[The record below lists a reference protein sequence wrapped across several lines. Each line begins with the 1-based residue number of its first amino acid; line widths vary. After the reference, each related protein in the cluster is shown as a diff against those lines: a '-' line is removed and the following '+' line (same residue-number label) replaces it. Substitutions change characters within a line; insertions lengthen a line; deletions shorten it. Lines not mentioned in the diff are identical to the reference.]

1 VTGDE
6 YFHSRHF
13 VPDGAALP
21 GEPVVEGDAP
31 ESRQQ
36 RRQRE
41 RQDAKAQR
49 QRGNGIYEPNRL
61 QPPDAPPDPPPPT
74 KAPPIEVNPHDEP
87 DAEKFAR
94 EKANGG
100 SHPTGSPPNGAHY
113 GKRGVDL
120 ADKRKPEKQPTV
132 ELVSA
137 AAIEP
142 EPVDWLWDGWFAK
155 GKLQVIAGIPGTGK
169 TTLALAF
176 GAITSI
182 GGVWPDGSQA
192 TSGNVVIWS
201 GEDDP
206 KDTLVP
212 RLIAAGADR
221 SRIHFVKSVSE
232 NGEKRSFDPAKDMA
246 SLSRAVE
253 QIGDVK
259 LIIIDPIAMVAVKDS
274 HRNAETR
281 RDLQPVKDL
290 CEATGAAGLGIHH
303 LAKGSVGREPQE
315 RLVGSV
321 AFSAVARVVMI
332 ATKMPLREG
341 EKNERRVLIRA
352 KSNVGPDEGGYVY
365 SLEQTELSGYPIFAS
380 CVLWGEAIEGTAREV
395 LAEAELETERAP
407 RDEAKDFLLT
417 LLGEG
422 PVDAKAVF
430 AAARGAG
437 ISTNTLKRAKAD
449 LKVKSVRTGFGKDA
463 SFQWE
468 LSGNPTTSP
477 SIETHISIETH
488 SQKVGPYEAGGSLW
502 EAESGETGK
511 TSGLEE
517 VEF

>member
-1 VTGDE
+1 VNDDE

-13 VPDGAALP
+13 VPGVVALP
-21 GEPVVEGDAP
+21 GEPVVERDDP

-49 QRGNGIYEPNRL
+49 RRGNGIY
-61 QPPDAPPDPPPPT
+61 APPDSP
-74 KAPPIEVNPHDEP
+74 PPIEVNPHDEP
-87 DAEKFAR
+87 DAERSAR
-94 EKANGG
+94 EKANGA

-113 GKRGVDL
+113 GKRVVDL
-120 ADKRKPEKQPTV
+120 ADKRKPERAQEKQPTV

-137 AAIEP
+137 SAIEP

-169 TTLALAF
+169 TTLALAL

-232 NGEKRSFDPAKDMA
+232 DGEKRSFDPAKDMA
-246 SLSRAVE
+246 SLSRAVK

-341 EKNERRVLIRA
+341 EKDERRVLIRA

-380 CVLWGEAIEGTAREV
+380 RVLWGQAIEGTAREV

-488 SQKVGPYEAGGSLW
+488 SQKVGPYEVGGSLW

-511 TSGLEE
+511 TRGLEE

>member
-1 VTGDE
+1 MRT
-6 YFHSRHF
+6 
-13 VPDGAALP
+13 
-21 GEPVVEGDAP
+21 
-31 ESRQQ
+31 
-36 RRQRE
+36 
-41 RQDAKAQR
+41 
-49 QRGNGIYEPNRL
+49 
-61 QPPDAPPDPPPPT
+61 
-74 KAPPIEVNPHDEP
+74 
-87 DAEKFAR
+87 
-94 EKANGG
+94 
-100 SHPTGSPPNGAHY
+100 
-113 GKRGVDL
+113 GKRRRSDL
-120 ADKRKPEKQPTV
+120 PIRSNSACCKPRCAP
-132 ELVSA
+132 
-137 AAIEP
+137 
-142 EPVDWLWDGWFAK
+142 
-155 GKLQVIAGIPGTGK
+155 AG
-169 TTLALAF
+169 
-176 GAITSI
+176 
-182 GGVWPDGSQA
+182 
-192 TSGNVVIWS
+192 
-201 GEDDP
+201 
-206 KDTLVP
+206 
-212 RLIAAGADR
+212 
-221 SRIHFVKSVSE
+221 
-232 NGEKRSFDPAKDMA
+232 
-246 SLSRAVE
+246 
-253 QIGDVK
+253 
-259 LIIIDPIAMVAVKDS
+259 
-274 HRNAETR
+274 RNAETR